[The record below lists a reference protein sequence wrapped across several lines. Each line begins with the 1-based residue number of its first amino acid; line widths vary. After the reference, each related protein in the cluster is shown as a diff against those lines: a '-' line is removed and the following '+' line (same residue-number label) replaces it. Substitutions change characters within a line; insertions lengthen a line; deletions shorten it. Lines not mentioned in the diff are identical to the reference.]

1 MKTLV
6 IAFATLGLLVAA
18 PAFANHNNGN
28 GQDDCEAAACNN
40 NGGGPGDPG
49 PGGDV
54 NVDVTTVAVGVGIAE
69 ANSNAEATASSDA
82 TATAVQGQEQGQA
95 QFQAQ
100 GNVQKLTIE
109 DAANPASSAANLY
122 LANCSSGASAQGFGG
137 GGSVGGPDE
146 VCLLLNASQVAFFQG
161 DFEQASD
168 LRGIAVKIL
177 KERTNSLLRFLQM
190 LPVVRR
196 VI

>member
-1 MKTLV
+1 MKSLILTVLASMV
-6 IAFATLGLLVAA
+6 LAGTALATPGGEG
-18 PAFANHNNGN
+18 NNQGCNGN
-28 GQDDCEAAACNN
+28 GNPNSPCGTTNE
-40 NGGGPGDPG
+40 GGA
-49 PGGDV
+49 GGSST
-54 NVDVTTVAVGVGIAE
+54 VDIDIRNTNTAVA
-69 ANSNAEATASSDA
+69 DA
-82 TATAVQGQEQGQA
+82 DARATAVQGQEQGQIQG

-100 GNVQKLTIE
+100 GNSQKLTIE
-109 DAANPASSAANLY
+109 DAANPASSAAALY

-146 VCLLLNASQVAFFQG
+146 VCLLLNASNVAFLQG
-161 DFEQASD
+161 DVEQATE